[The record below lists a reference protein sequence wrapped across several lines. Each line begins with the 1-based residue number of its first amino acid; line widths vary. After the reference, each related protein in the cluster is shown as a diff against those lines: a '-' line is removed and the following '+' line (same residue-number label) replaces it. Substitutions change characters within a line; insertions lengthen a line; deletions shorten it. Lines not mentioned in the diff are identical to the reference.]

1 MNASSF
7 CTAEGITVRH
17 DILLPDVAL
26 PDMTFPDMTLLD
38 MTLPYTIPPD
48 MTQNHRTD
56 IPSPH

>member
-1 MNASSF
+1 MRHFSVPQKAF
-7 CTAEGITVRH
+7 TVRH
-17 DILLPDVAL
+17 DIILPDVAL

-48 MTQNHRTD
+48 MTQNHRMD